1 MRCGE
6 RPGPAL
12 HLQLA
17 GRSADRCPPAEM
29 GGSVSDIP
37 RGERD
42 YRLSWKPVGTESMSS
57 TPRLGRAHVLV
68 RVHASR
74 SGLRGF
80 ARGARATN
88 QPEALVVD
96 NVAGHRLGAP

>member
-12 HLQLA
+12 QLQLA

-37 RGERD
+37 RGERNH
-42 YRLSWKPVGTESMSS
+42 RLSWKPVGTE
-57 TPRLGRAHVLV
+57 
-68 RVHASR
+68 RVDVNCDVV
-74 SGLRGF
+74 
-80 ARGARATN
+80 TCW
-88 QPEALVVD
+88 ALVKTP
-96 NVAGHRLGAP
+96 ATEGAAARSLRLLTLTGGVFELPPENT